1 LALEN
6 MNNTNSPPILSIRDL
21 YVSFKIYGGVAK
33 VIDGV
38 TLVVEK
44 GETVSVVGETGCG
57 KSVTAKTVLGLLPE
71 SASINGQIYFKGKDL
86 FKLDEKALWRLRS
99 KEISLI
105 PQDPTS
111 SLNPVFNI
119 EEQMMDLIEF
129 RGKDLGILESL
140 LLLVKKR
147 DNSQAIAIDML
158 KKLGLPSPERVL
170 KSYPFEL
177 SGGMRQRVLIGMAL
191 LANPSLLIAD
201 EPGTALDV
209 TTQDK
214 LLQLLTEQTRKLNL
228 SLLYITHSLGV
239 ARQISDRIYVMYAG
253 TIVEA
258 ANKETIIVSP
268 QHPYTKGLIKA
279 VPKLSGEKPVGIK
292 GRIPKYSNPP
302 KGCRFHP
309 RCENAMSICRKEK
322 PRLIELEKQHFIYC
336 HLFQKGR

>member
-1 LALEN
+1 MVLEN
-6 MNNTNSPPILSIRDL
+6 TNNTSSSPILSIRDL
-21 YVSFKIYGGVAK
+21 YVSFRIYGGVAK
-33 VIDGV
+33 VVDGV
-38 TLVVEK
+38 SLVIRK
-44 GETVSVVGETGCG
+44 GETVSIVGETGCG
-57 KSVTAKTVLGLLPE
+57 KSVTANTVLGLLPE
-71 SASINGQIYFKGKDL
+71 SARVSGQIYFKGKDL
-86 FKLDEKALWRLRS
+86 LKLDEKALWRLRS
-99 KEISLI
+99 EEISLI
-105 PQDPTS
+105 PQDPMS

-119 EEQMMDLIEF
+119 EEQMVDLIEF
-129 RGKDLGILESL
+129 RGKDIGILESL

-147 DNSQAIAIDML
+147 DDSQAIAIEML

-191 LANPSLLIAD
+191 LSNPSLLIAD

-209 TTQDK
+209 TTQDR
-214 LLQLLTEQTRKLNL
+214 LLQLLKEQTRKLNL

-258 ANKETIIVSP
+258 ANRETIMVSP

-279 VPKLSGEKPVGIK
+279 VPKLSGEKAVGIR

-302 KGCRFHP
+302 EGCRFNP
-309 RCENAMSICRKEK
+309 RCDDAMSICRKEK
-322 PRLIELEKQHFIYC
+322 PKLVELEKQHFVYC